1 MHHSELAKETP
12 AMARFNHDSEAQRA
26 LAHTGRLRDIKP
38 EDFDYYFLRGWAR
51 PHAGPDRQSRF
62 NRADPILLRRPLPGS
77 PGVMPRRRK
86 TTKSRAV
93 PNLSFPGPA
102 PACYLQVM
110 VKDSTK
116 YAATGGWGTVNLM
129 WMGYGQF
136 DKDGNLPMRYRSK
149 PASLATRKSK
159 LATSSSYTSVNCH

>member
-1 MHHSELAKETP
+1 MHHPELAKETP

-51 PHAGPDRQSRF
+51 PHAGPDGQSRF
-62 NRADPILLRRPLPGS
+62 NRADSVLLRRSLPGS

-86 TTKSRAV
+86 TTKSLAV

-102 PACYLQVM
+102 PAWYLQVM

-116 YAATGGWGTVNLM
+116 YAATGG
-129 WMGYGQF
+129 YGV
-136 DKDGNLPMRYRSK
+136 RSI
-149 PASLATRKSK
+149 
-159 LATSSSYTSVNCH
+159 

>member
-1 MHHSELAKETP
+1 
-12 AMARFNHDSEAQRA
+12 MARFNHDSEAQRA

-62 NRADPILLRRPLPGS
+62 NRADSVLLRRSLPGS

-86 TTKSRAV
+86 TTKSLTV

-102 PACYLQVM
+102 PAWYLQVM

-116 YAATGGWGTVNLM
+116 YAPTGGWGFAHFNN
-129 WMGYGQF
+129 
-136 DKDGNLPMRYRSK
+136 DGK
-149 PASLATRKSK
+149 PGDEALLKTCFPCHAQAKASDLVFTHYAP
-159 LATSSSYTSVNCH
+159 

>member
-62 NRADPILLRRPLPGS
+62 NRADPVLLNGHCPDRLELCPVGGKQQNLGPCPIFRS
-77 PGVMPRRRK
+77 PGPPR
-86 TTKSRAV
+86 
-93 PNLSFPGPA
+93 
-102 PACYLQVM
+102 
-110 VKDSTK
+110 
-116 YAATGGWGTVNLM
+116 
-129 WMGYGQF
+129 
-136 DKDGNLPMRYRSK
+136 
-149 PASLATRKSK
+149 LATYRLWSR
-159 LATSSSYTSVNCH
+159 TQQSTPQPVDGVRSI